1 MAVERLM
8 NVLVITNMCASPQN
22 PYQGKFVRN
31 QVEAIDNT
39 GEVDVDYFEMPKEAR
54 DAGGFLKRYLLFL
67 LAFFKGFIFSRKT
80 FDIIHVHFFF
90 PTIVLA
96 YCYKLFRNPKVKLI
110 ATFHGSDIYH
120 YEPPN
125 KAYRFLFSKLDHAI
139 FVSEPLMQRCALKA
153 KSMSIISAGIADEF
167 APIGSNKEFDL
178 IFVGTLDE
186 NKGIQRLFDI
196 LDSVQNTSLNIAI
209 AGEGPLKK
217 VTTERANQS
226 SHKVTLLGYVE
237 QHNLI
242 EVYSKSR
249 YLINLSANESF
260 GLVLTEAMACGVPVI
275 ATATDGGKAQIKES
289 KNGYL
294 LPCASKFSANDW
306 ATILRKILSNNDY
319 KSLSENAILCGQQQK
334 LSVVANKVI
343 SVYREIL
350 NK

>member
-1 MAVERLM
+1 
-8 NVLVITNMCASPQN
+8 MCASKEN

-31 QVEAIDNT
+31 QVSAIKNLNDL
-39 GEVDVDYFEMPKEAR
+39 DVSYFEMPKEAR
-54 DAGGFLKRYLLFL
+54 DAGSFLKRYILFL
-67 LAFFKGFIFSRKT
+67 LGFCKSFIFGRKT

-96 YCYKLFRNPKVKLI
+96 YCYKLFRNPKVKLV
-110 ATFHGSDIYH
+110 ATFHGSDVYH

-153 KSMSIISAGIADEF
+153 SNMSILSAGIADEF
-167 APIGSNKEFDL
+167 TPIDSDKEFDL

-186 NKGIQRLFDI
+186 NKGILRLFDI
-196 LDSVQNTSLNIAI
+196 LESIQNTSLNIAI
-209 AGEGPLKK
+209 AGEGPLKQDAIK
-217 VTTERANQS
+217 RANQS
-226 SHKVTLLGYVE
+226 SHTITLFGYVE
-237 QHNLI
+237 QKSLI
-242 EVYSKSR
+242 ELYAKSR

-275 ATATDGGKAQIKES
+275 ATATDGGNAQVKES

-294 LPCASKFSANDW
+294 LPCVSKFSANDW
-306 ATILRKILSNNDY
+306 AASLQKILNTNDY

-343 SVYREIL
+343 SVYRELL